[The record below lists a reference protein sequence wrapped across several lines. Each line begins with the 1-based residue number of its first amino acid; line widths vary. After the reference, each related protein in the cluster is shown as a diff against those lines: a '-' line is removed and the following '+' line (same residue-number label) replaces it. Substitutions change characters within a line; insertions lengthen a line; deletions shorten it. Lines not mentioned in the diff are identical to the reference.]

1 MRKNGGSMSKGEK
14 SSLKISLLVKLGA
27 ICISKYTAIVR
38 DLLTNTE
45 TTHIQHTYTHTRIDW
60 KFKV

>member
-1 MRKNGGSMSKGEK
+1 MSKGEK

-45 TTHIQHTYTHTRIDW
+45 STHIQHTYIHTRIDW